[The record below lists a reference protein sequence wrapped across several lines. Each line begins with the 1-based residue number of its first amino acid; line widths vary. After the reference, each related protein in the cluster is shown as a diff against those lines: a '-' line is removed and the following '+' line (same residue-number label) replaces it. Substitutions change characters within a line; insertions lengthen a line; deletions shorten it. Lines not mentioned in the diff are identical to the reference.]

1 MVLTLPNEDG
11 VRSVINPIT
20 KAELE
25 LVATERFGDMV
36 KAVVDV
42 EKKIMAIGGDLHAD
56 EERLLLENNSAQQNL
71 WGINIYP
78 NEPADKRVEFDS
90 MINLRPKQNNRSR
103 NVEDALV
110 REQITDIIN
119 ILVNW

>member
-1 MVLTLPNEDG
+1 
-11 VRSVINPIT
+11 
-20 KAELE
+20 
-25 LVATERFGDMV
+25 
-36 KAVVDV
+36 
-42 EKKIMAIGGDLHAD
+42 MAIGGDLHAD